1 MIGAKSTGSTDN
13 LERALKNLQRLDIAS
28 ILHSAGKAGVT
39 ALESA
44 TPKDTGLAAGS
55 WDYEVRKTK
64 RGVSLVWTNSDVE
77 SEFPV
82 AIMLQY
88 GYSTGSGGYVAGRD
102 YINPAIR
109 PIMDQIAA
117 DVWRAVTN
125 A

>member
-1 MIGAKSTGSTDN
+1 MLSVKSSGSTDN
-13 LERALKNLQRLDIAS
+13 LERALRKLQKLDIMS
-28 ILHSAGKAGVT
+28 ILHHAGQTGVA
-39 ALESA
+39 ALTSA

-55 WDYEVRKTK
+55 WDYEIRKTK
-64 RGVSLVWTNSDVE
+64 SGVSIVWTNSDVE
-77 SEFPV
+77 NEFPV
-82 AIMLQY
+82 AVMLQY
-88 GYSTGSGGYVAGRD
+88 GYSTGTGGYVAGRD

>member
-1 MIGAKSTGSTDN
+1 MISAKSTGSTNN
-13 LERALKNLQRLDIAS
+13 LERALKNLQNLDISS
-28 ILHSAGKAGVT
+28 ILHSAGKAGVA
-39 ALESA
+39 ALASA

-55 WDYEVRKTK
+55 WNYEVRKTK
-64 RGVSLVWTNSDVE
+64 TGVSLVWTNSDVE
-77 SEFPV
+77 TDFPV
-82 AIMLQY
+82 VIMLQY
-88 GYSTGSGGYVAGRD
+88 GYSTGTGGYVAGRD